1 MPAISRLIQFFSFH
15 RVALCILT
23 LTASA
28 QTLSADRWLILPPR
42 VELAKG
48 APEAGDLARAM
59 ALYLKLSRLS
69 QIVQVTEAE
78 GCLKIANVSMAQ
90 KIAPESLPAVAE
102 ACHAERML
110 LTRVRSRDGEIEVTT
125 KVFYRES
132 GQLTDTMVTTGAG
145 LLGALGRHLSERF
158 GKSPASVKENSTDL
172 IVAGDTFGGAYFDWQ
187 YARNLLLSLDYVKSA
202 YCLVDQRGK
211 LQSAAP
217 RSDRSEQKQ
226 FIEKLRFE
234 GSGSLGELD
243 SVVDCTA
250 KAAGIA
256 RNEGRRAMI
265 LFLVSDFP
273 RDPRAQITA
282 RAQIRKLARAG
293 KLVISPASTST
304 EAALK
309 FWSNIARELSE
320 SAVFVP
326 SAQRVRVGLS
336 TGQEWH
342 IFRRGGRLYE
352 SRENEPAQLTGG
364 IVIPEKF
371 ADNTSPQD
379 LLKVYQAMSG
389 NKVISSGAPDIF
401 AGQLRSTLVTAF
413 KGSATDSTAWRVL
426 LDQNGQTF
434 YVSLSPA
441 DARRLTQGAFV
452 RIFTELK
459 PPSDKDLLRNIASPS
474 LIVEPA
480 GEVPASIDLNVA
492 DYMKAPEKYLRR
504 SLAGRSFYVLS
515 GRVLRVAAP
524 EADALDSGF

>member
-1 MPAISRLIQFFSFH
+1 MPAISIPVKFASLRRFAYGLIVFTLGAE
-15 RVALCILT
+15 ALH
-23 LTASA
+23 
-28 QTLSADRWLILPPR
+28 ADRWLILPPR

-48 APEAGDLARAM
+48 APEGGDLARAM

-69 QIVQVTEAE
+69 QVVQVTEAE

-110 LTRVRSRDGEIEVTT
+110 LTRVRNRDGEVEVTT

-132 GQLTDTMVTTGAG
+132 GQLTDTLVTTGSG
-145 LLGALGRHLSERF
+145 VLGALGRHLSERF
-158 GKSPASVKENSTDL
+158 GKAPATVKENSTDL

-187 YARNLLLSLDYVKSA
+187 FTRNLLLSLDYVKSA
-202 YCLVDQRGK
+202 YCLVDHRGT
-211 LQSAAP
+211 LQLTKP
-217 RSDRSEQKQ
+217 RSDRAEQKQ

-234 GSGSLGELD
+234 GSGSLGEID
-243 SVVDCTA
+243 GIVACTA
-250 KAAGIA
+250 KAATLA
-256 RNEGRRAMI
+256 RNEGRKAII

-293 KLVISPASTST
+293 KLLISPASTST

-309 FWSNIARELSE
+309 FWSNIARELSD
-320 SAVFVP
+320 SAVFLP
-326 SAQRVRVGLS
+326 TAQRVRVGLS

-352 SRENEPAQLTGG
+352 SRENEPAQLSGG
-364 IVIPEKF
+364 ILIPEKF
-371 ADNTSPQD
+371 ADSTSPQD

-401 AGQLRSTLVTAF
+401 AGQLRSTLATAF
-413 KGSATDSTAWRVL
+413 KPSAADSTAWRVL
-426 LDQNGQTF
+426 LDQNGQNF

-441 DARRLTQGAFV
+441 DARRLSQGAYV

-492 DYMKAPEKYLRR
+492 DYLKAPEKYLRR

-515 GRVLRVAAP
+515 GRVVRVAAP

>member
-1 MPAISRLIQFFSFH
+1 MPAISRLINFISL
-15 RVALCILT
+15 RRCALSAIIFT
-23 LTASA
+23 LGA
-28 QTLSADRWLILPPR
+28 QAIHADRWLILPPR

-69 QIVQVTEAE
+69 QVVQVTEAE

-110 LTRVRSRDGEIEVTT
+110 LTRVRNRDGEIEVTS

-132 GQLTDTMVTTGAG
+132 GQLTDTLVTTGPG
-145 LLGALGRHLSERF
+145 LLGSLGRHLSERF
-158 GKSPASVKENSTDL
+158 GKTPATVKENSTDL
-172 IVAGDTFGGAYFDWQ
+172 IVAGDTYGGAYFDWQ

-211 LQSAAP
+211 LQSTAP

-234 GSGSLGELD
+234 GAGSLGELD
-243 SVVDCTA
+243 SVVDCAA
-250 KAAGIA
+250 KAANVA
-256 RNEGRRAMI
+256 RSEGRRAMI

-282 RAQIRKLARAG
+282 RAQIRKLSRAG
-293 KLVISPASTST
+293 KLTISPASTST

-352 SRENEPAQLTGG
+352 SRETEPAQLSGG
-364 IVIPEKF
+364 ILIPEKY

-413 KGSATDSTAWRVL
+413 KGSTTDSTAWRVL

-492 DYMKAPEKYLRR
+492 DYLKAPEKYLRR

-515 GRVLRVAAP
+515 GRVLRVSAP

>member
-1 MPAISRLIQFFSFH
+1 MPATSRLIKISHFT
-15 RVALCILT
+15 LCTIILT
-23 LTASA
+23 AGMQSLH
-28 QTLSADRWLILPPR
+28 ADRWLVLPPR

-48 APEAGDLARAM
+48 APEPGDLARAM

-69 QIVQVTEAE
+69 QVVQVTEAE
-78 GCLKIANVSMAQ
+78 GCLKTANVSMAQ
-90 KIAPESLPAVAE
+90 KIAPESLPAVAQN
-102 ACHAERML
+102 CHAERML
-110 LTRVRSRDGEIEVTT
+110 LTRVRSREGEIEITT

-132 GQLTDTMVTTGAG
+132 GQLTDTLVTNGSG
-145 LLGALGRHLSERF
+145 LLATLGRHLSERF
-158 GKSPASVKENSTDL
+158 GKSPATVKENSTDL

-202 YCLVDQRGK
+202 YCLVDHRGK
-211 LQSAAP
+211 LQSTTP
-217 RSDRSEQKQ
+217 RGDRTEQKQ
-226 FIEKLRFE
+226 FVEKLRFE
-234 GSGSLGELD
+234 GSGSLSEID
-243 SVVDCTA
+243 AIVSCAT
-250 KAAGIA
+250 KAAGET
-256 RNEGRRAMI
+256 RSEGRRSLV

-293 KLVISPASTST
+293 KLIISPASTST
-304 EAALK
+304 EASLK
-309 FWSNIARELSE
+309 FWGNIVRELGDAAS
-320 SAVFVP
+320 FLP

-352 SRENEPAQLTGG
+352 SRENEPARLDNG
-364 IVIPEKF
+364 ILIPEKY
-371 ADNTSPQD
+371 ADNNSPQD
-379 LLKVYQAMSG
+379 LLKIYQAMSG

-401 AGQLRSTLVTAF
+401 AGQLRSNLISAF
-413 KGSATDSTAWRVL
+413 KGGAADSTAWRVL

-434 YVSLSPA
+434 YLSLSPA
-441 DARRLTQGAFV
+441 DARKLTQGAFV
-452 RIFTELK
+452 RVFTELK
-459 PPSDKDLLRNIASPS
+459 PPSEKDLLRNIASPS

-492 DYMKAPEKYLRR
+492 DYLKAPEKYLRR

-515 GRVLRVAAP
+515 GRVLRVTPP

>member
-1 MPAISRLIQFFSFH
+1 MPAIRRLIDLSS
-15 RVALCILT
+15 LCRLACGFAILT
-23 LTASA
+23 LAA
-28 QTLSADRWLILPPR
+28 PALSADRWLILPPR
-42 VELAKG
+42 VELPKG
-48 APEAGDLARAM
+48 MGEGGDLARAM

-110 LTRVRSRDGEIEVTT
+110 LTRVRSRGGEIEVTT

-132 GQLTDTMVTTGAG
+132 AQLTDTMVTSGPG
-145 LLGALGRHLSERF
+145 LLATLGRHLSERF
-158 GKSPASVKENSTDL
+158 GKSPATVKENSTDL

-187 YARNLLLSLDYVKSA
+187 FARSFLLSLDYVKSA
-202 YCLVDQRGK
+202 YCLIDQRGK
-211 LQSAAP
+211 LQSARP
-217 RSDRSEQKQ
+217 RSDRAEQKQ
-226 FIEKLRFE
+226 FIDKLRFE
-234 GSGSLGELD
+234 GSPVLAEIDG
-243 SVVDCTA
+243 VADCAA
-250 KAAGIA
+250 KAAGVT
-256 RNEGRRAMI
+256 RSEGRRAMI
-265 LFLVSDFP
+265 LLLVSDFP
-273 RDPRAQITA
+273 CDPRAQITA
-282 RAQIRKLARAG
+282 RSQIRKLARAG
-293 KLVISPASTST
+293 KLLISPASTAS

-309 FWSNIARELSE
+309 FWSNIARELSD
-320 SAVFVP
+320 SAVFLP

-342 IFRRGGRLYE
+342 VFRRGGRLYE
-352 SRENEPAQLTGG
+352 SRESEPAQLSGG
-364 IVIPEKF
+364 ILIPEKF
-371 ADNTSPQD
+371 ADKTSPQD
-379 LLKVYQAMSG
+379 LVKIYQAMSG
-389 NKVISSGAPDIF
+389 NKVISSGAPDIY
-401 AGQLRSTLVTAF
+401 AGQLRSALVTAF

-426 LDQNGQTF
+426 LEQNGQTF

-441 DARRLTQGAFV
+441 DARRLPQGTFV

-459 PPSDKDLLRNIASPS
+459 PPSEKDLLRNFASPS
-474 LIVEPA
+474 LIVETA

-492 DYMKAPEKYLRR
+492 DYLKAPEKYLRR